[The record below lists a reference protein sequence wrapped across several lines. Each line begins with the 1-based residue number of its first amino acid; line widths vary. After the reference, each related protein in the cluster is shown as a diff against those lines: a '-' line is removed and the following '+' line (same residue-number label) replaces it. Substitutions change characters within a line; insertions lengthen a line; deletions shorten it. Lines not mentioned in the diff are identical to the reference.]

1 MSPLGVIDEHKGE
14 GVGGLTT
21 SYAMVPAGE
30 RRSGHE
36 RDDHGVDH
44 GVANNEV
51 LADEVLK
58 NSLVEVLQD
67 LHTRAADLFRAW
79 DEENTGSVSQD
90 DFRRALKALG
100 FLNTPNEE
108 LDALFNLL
116 DTDRVR
122 DPFRM
127 H

>member
-1 MSPLGVIDEHKGE
+1 MIDEHKGE

-21 SYAMVPAGE
+21 SY
-30 RRSGHE
+30 
-36 RDDHGVDH
+36 D

-51 LADEVLK
+51 LANEVLK